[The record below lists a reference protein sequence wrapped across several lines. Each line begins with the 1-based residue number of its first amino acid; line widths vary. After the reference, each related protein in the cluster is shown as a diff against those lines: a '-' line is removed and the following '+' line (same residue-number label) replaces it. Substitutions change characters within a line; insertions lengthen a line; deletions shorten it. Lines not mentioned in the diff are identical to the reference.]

1 MPTGIRMDKKRS
13 QDEAAWNVIERRGD
27 CGLPVGLLAVCLC
40 VHVADMASLGML
52 SYVLKFRVEPRG
64 RWPSRKKLRW
74 LCVVFVLSSRP
85 CLLAGVG
92 LIWEAVSERGLQQCR
107 VSLCHIYTGWGSYCS
122 ANMSALQDTED
133 CKKVMGYSVGTLL
146 IIFHTN
152 LSTPGPDYTILI
164 LQYDTM
170 LLRLCVAIWHY
181 FWVYPMLLF

>member
-13 QDEAAWNVIERRGD
+13 HDEAAWNVIERRGD
-27 CGLPVGLLAVCLC
+27 CGLPVRLLAVCLC
-40 VHVADMASLGML
+40 VHVADMASLGIL

-133 CKKVMGYSVGTLL
+133 CKKITEDIQWESFWLYFTLTFLHLALTARSSSYSM
-146 IIFHTN
+146 
-152 LSTPGPDYTILI
+152 IL
-164 LQYDTM
+164 
-170 LLRLCVAIWHY
+170 CC
-181 FWVYPMLLF
+181 FVYV